1 MTATSTLT
9 DIQLVDLLKEGDEHA
24 LATIYDKYWEPLFRS
39 AFSLLRDRPACED
52 LIQEVFIKIWD
63 HRKTLEITLSLKSY
77 LYAAMRYAV
86 YRHIRSGKVRED
98 IFDTIVERLQTPA
111 AYGQLEHREMLS
123 QINAIVATLPEKC
136 REVYQLSRDERLSH
150 KEIAGRLGISTKTV
164 ENQIAKALRHL
175 RASLGNILTLEMMV
189 HFLQK

>member
-24 LATIYDKYWEPLFRS
+24 LAMMYDKYWEPLFRS

-86 YRHIRSGKVRED
+86 YRQIRSGSVRED

-111 AYGQLEHREMLS
+111 VYGQLEHREMLS

-150 KEIAGRLGISTKTV
+150 KEIASRLGISTKTV

-175 RASLGNILTLEMMV
+175 RSSLGNILTLEMMV
-189 HFLQK
+189 YFFQK

>member
-9 DIQLVDLLKEGDEHA
+9 DIELVDLLKGDDEDA
-24 LATIYDKYWEPLFRS
+24 LATMYQKYWEPLFRS

-52 LIQEVFIKIWD
+52 LIQEVFINIWD
-63 HRKTLEITLSLKSY
+63 HRKTLEISLSLKSY

-86 YRHIRSGKVRED
+86 YRQIRSGKGRED
-98 IFDTIVERLQTPA
+98 IFDAIVERLQTPA
-111 AYGQLEHREMLS
+111 AYGQLEHREMLA

-150 KEIAGRLGISTKTV
+150 KEIASRLGISTKTV

-189 HFLQK
+189 YILRK